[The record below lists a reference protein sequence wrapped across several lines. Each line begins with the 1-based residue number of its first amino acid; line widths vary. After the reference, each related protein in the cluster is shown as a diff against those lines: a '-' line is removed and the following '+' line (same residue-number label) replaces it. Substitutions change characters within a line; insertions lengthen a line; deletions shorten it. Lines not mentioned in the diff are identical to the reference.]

1 VAVPGR
7 IPEDL
12 EAFCHAEYDGL
23 VGLLGLY
30 CGDGFVAEEL
40 AQEALARTCR
50 DWRRVR
56 TMSRPDAWLRRV
68 AINLARSRF
77 RRLLAERRAN
87 ERSHA
92 RTGTAHHDPDAAG
105 RVAVREA
112 IAALPH
118 RQKAVLILLYFGDMT
133 MAQVADLLDCPE
145 GTVKSLSHRA
155 IDRLRRESPA
165 LRPEGGLEWEPI

>member
-1 VAVPGR
+1 MRSER
-7 IPEDL
+7 IPDEL
-12 EAFCHAEYDGL
+12 EAFCRSEYTPL

-30 CGDGFVAEEL
+30 CGDVHLAEEL
-40 AQEALARTCR
+40 AQEALARACR

-56 TMSRPDAWLRRV
+56 AMDRPAAWLRRV

-87 ERSHA
+87 ERLHNRSDV
-92 RTGTAHHDPDAAG
+92 THHDPDTAHNL
-105 RVAVREA
+105 AVREA
-112 IAALPH
+112 IAGLPH
-118 RQKAVLILLYFGDMT
+118 RQKTVLILLYFGDMT
-133 MAQVADLLDCPE
+133 MAQVADVLDCPE
-145 GTVKSLSHRA
+145 GTVKSLAHRA

>member
-1 VAVPGR
+1 MPDR

-12 EAFCHAEYDGL
+12 EAFCHAEYAPL

-30 CGDGFVAEEL
+30 CGDGHVAEEL
-40 AQEALARTCR
+40 TQEALARACR

-56 TMSRPDAWLRRV
+56 TMTRPDAWLRRV

-87 ERSHA
+87 ERSFG
-92 RTGTAHHDPDAAG
+92 RSETAHHDPDAAA
-105 RVAVREA
+105 RVAVRDA

-133 MAQVADLLDCPE
+133 MAQVAEVLDCPE

-155 IDRLRRESPA
+155 IDRLRRQSSA